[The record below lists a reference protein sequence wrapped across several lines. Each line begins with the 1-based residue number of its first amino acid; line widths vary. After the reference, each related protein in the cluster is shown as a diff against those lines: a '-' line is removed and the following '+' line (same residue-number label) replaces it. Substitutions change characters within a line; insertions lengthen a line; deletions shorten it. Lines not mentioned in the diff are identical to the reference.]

1 MAESNH
7 SSVPEGFKE
16 IPGYGGRYFIDKQ
29 SNIWS
34 AVRNRLLTKHLNAK
48 KMYLTCL
55 MIDET
60 NYKRP
65 RLVHHLMAATW
76 MEPCPG
82 EWGASR
88 GKYQINH
95 KDGNKQNNSLENL
108 EWVKHEENLRHAWST
123 GLQSFGENRPNS
135 NFTNEQVREIRLRLI
150 AGEKV
155 RKLAEEFGVSVGNIK
170 KIQQYV
176 AWKRQDW
183 DLVEPMMT
191 VCSSKWLPI
200 TLDCIKRGGE
210 FYDYSRLNG
219 RLYQN

>member
-16 IPGYGGRYFIDKQ
+16 IPGYGGRYFIDKE

-34 AVRNRLLTKHLNAK
+34 TVRNRQLTKHLDAK

-60 NYKRP
+60 KCKRP
-65 RLVHHLMAATW
+65 RLVHHLMAKTW
-76 MEPCPG
+76 IEPCPG
-82 EWGASR
+82 EWGAAR

-95 KDGNKQNNSLENL
+95 KDGNKLNNKLENL
-108 EWVKHEENLRHAWST
+108 EWITHEGNLKHAWET

-135 NFTNEQVREIRLRLI
+135 IFTSAQVRQIRLRLI
-150 AGEKV
+150 DGEKV
-155 RKLAEEFGVSVGNIK
+155 RALADEFNTSTGNIK
-170 KIQQYV
+170 RIQQFA

-183 DLVEPMMT
+183 DLVEPMMKI
-191 VCSSKWLPI
+191 CKSKLLLI
-200 TLDCIKRGGE
+200 TLDCINNGGR
-210 FYDYSRLNG
+210 FYDHTRVKA
-219 RLYQN
+219 